1 MTSELF
7 MKPHLSLLTVCL
19 LLSACSHSPPPPQ
32 SDILPP
38 ASWQTPTQGT
48 TQTSLDP
55 WWHQFASPQLE
66 RLVEQARLGSY
77 DVAAAIARVRQAQ
90 AQAVIAG
97 GPLLPELKGGFN
109 ANREQ
114 LLRNNGYSQLSASST
129 DKAVDYFNATLT
141 ASYEVDFWGGK
152 AAARDSAEHHLRA
165 SRFDQANVEL
175 TLLGNVANSYMD
187 VLALREQEAIA
198 KLNLDNAE
206 QVLRLVQTRY
216 DSGSANAQ
224 ELAQQKGL
232 VAAQQRQLPLFRQQA
247 QDALVT
253 LATLLGQPV
262 QNLKLDNQPFAQI
275 SWPQV
280 ASGLPSELLS
290 RRPDIAT
297 AEARLAAAQAD
308 VKAARA
314 AMLPTLTLTA
324 NLGSGADHF
333 PEMLRNPFYNI
344 GAGVMGPIFNNG
356 RLGAERDKASAVQ
369 EELLQ
374 TYRNSIISAFGD
386 VEKALNNI
394 DGLDQQRRWQNDEL
408 EQALTAFKIAENRY
422 RAGAQDLLSVL
433 DTQRTLYQAQ
443 DQDVQLRLSRLKSS
457 ITLYKALGG
466 GWQPR

>member
-1 MTSELF
+1 MTSEPL
-7 MKPHLSLLTVCL
+7 MKPHLSLLTACL
-19 LLSACSHSPPPPQ
+19 LLGACARDLPPPQ

-38 ASWQTPTQGT
+38 AAWQAPTQGI
-48 TQTSLDP
+48 QASLDP
-55 WWHQFASPQLE
+55 WWRQFGSPQLA

-77 DVAAAIARVRQAQ
+77 DVAAAMARVRQAQ
-90 AQAVIAG
+90 AQVTIAG
-97 GPLLPELKGGFN
+97 GPLLPELKGNFT
-109 ANREQ
+109 ASREQ
-114 LLRNNGYSQLSASST
+114 LLRNNGYSQLSADSSN
-129 DKAVDYFNATLT
+129 KAVDSFNATLT
-141 ASYEVDFWGGK
+141 ASYEVDFWGAR
-152 AAARDSAEHHLRA
+152 AAARDSAEHSLRA

-175 TLLGNVANSYMD
+175 TLLGNVANSYLD

-198 KLNLDNAE
+198 RLNLANAQ
-206 QVLRLVQTRY
+206 QVLGLVQTRY

-232 VAAQQRQLPLFRQQA
+232 VAAQQRQLPLFRQQT

-262 QNLKLDNQPFAQI
+262 QNLALDPQPFQQVT
-275 SWPQV
+275 WPPID
-280 ASGLPSELLS
+280 SGLPSQLLS

-308 VKAARA
+308 VQVARA

-324 NLGSGADHF
+324 NLGSGANRF
-333 PEMLRNPFYNI
+333 PDVLRNPFYNV
-344 GAGVMGPIFNNG
+344 GAGLVGPIFNNG

-374 TYRNSIISAFGD
+374 TYRGAIIAAFGD
-386 VEKALNNI
+386 VEKALNGI

-408 EQALTAFKIAENRY
+408 EQAQIAFRIAENRY

-443 DQDVQLRLSRLKSS
+443 DQDVQLRLSRLKASVA
-457 ITLYKALGG
+457 LYKALGG
-466 GWQPR
+466 GWQVR